1 MWRVYVGA
9 DASVV
14 AAIGALLSEAG
25 RIDVV
30 VANAG
35 FSLARGVEGA
45 SMDDFT
51 RSMNVNCWGALRLL
65 RATLPT
71 MRAQGAGRVLASSS
85 IVGVLGTPFHA
96 PYSAS
101 KFALERLFEYAHA
114 GIHYSL
120 VESGYVDTA
129 ITTRL
134 SSITGT
140 PPELAPTLR
149 NWKRNDFL
157 PMYARRLTAT
167 DVAAHYVRA
176 ATDEKPA
183 LRYVTTTD

>member
-1 MWRVYVGA
+1 M
-9 DASVV
+9 
-14 AAIGALLSEAG
+14 
-25 RIDVV
+25 
-30 VANAG
+30 
-35 FSLARGVEGA
+35 
-45 SMDDFT
+45 
-51 RSMNVNCWGALRLL
+51 
-65 RATLPT
+65 
-71 MRAQGAGRVLASSS
+71 
-85 IVGVLGTPFHA
+85 
-96 PYSAS
+96 
-101 KFALERLFEYAHA
+101 
-114 GIHYSL
+114 
-120 VESGYVDTA
+120 DTA

-183 LRYVTTTD
+183 LRYITTTDYGDILGTKCVDTNGAGYAGFLRSMGETR